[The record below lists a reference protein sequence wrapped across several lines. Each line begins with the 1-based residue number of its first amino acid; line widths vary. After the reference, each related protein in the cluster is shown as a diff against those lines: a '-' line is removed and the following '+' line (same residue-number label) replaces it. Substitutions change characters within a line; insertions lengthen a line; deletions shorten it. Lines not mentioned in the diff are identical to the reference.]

1 MKEKEICNILKN
13 LGILPS
19 YKGYRYLTKL
29 TQLAI
34 DGELLIGMM
43 PKIGYPKLAKE
54 YRVTPVSVERACR
67 TAINRTYDMYPELYF
82 DLLKIRSRPSN
93 SELVFTLADLVS
105 DY

>member
-1 MKEKEICNILKN
+1 
-13 LGILPS
+13 
-19 YKGYRYLTKL
+19 
-29 TQLAI
+29 
-34 DGELLIGMM
+34 MM
-43 PKIGYPKLAKE
+43 SKIGYPKLAKE

-82 DLLKIRSRPSN
+82 EVLKIRSRPSN